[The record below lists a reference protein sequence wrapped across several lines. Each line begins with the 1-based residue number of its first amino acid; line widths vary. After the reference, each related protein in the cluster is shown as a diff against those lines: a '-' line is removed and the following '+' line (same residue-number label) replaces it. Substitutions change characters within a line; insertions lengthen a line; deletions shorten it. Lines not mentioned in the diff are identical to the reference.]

1 MLKPGIYE
9 QLINLAI
16 QEELSAFSEEEKNI
30 VKIDEAEAST
40 VLAQYCSDII
50 RSNLEQLSDQD
61 TTAKIQVINK
71 IIALLS
77 SEGEDI
83 SQLSVGPEG
92 KQLLAVLSATHSE
105 NPLLK
110 LGMKSAKDLLR
121 PESPISQSSLFTGSQ
136 NEPSLFSELKK
147 EIASADR
154 IDFLVSFIK
163 MSGLNLI
170 RDTLRE
176 FTENG
181 ESFEL
186 SLLPI
191 WEPVM
196 PRLLN
201 SFVTYQIR
209 K

>member
-16 QEELSAFSEEEKNI
+16 QKELSDLSEAEKNI

-83 SQLSVGPEG
+83 SPLSVG
-92 KQLLAVLSATHSE
+92 
-105 NPLLK
+105 
-110 LGMKSAKDLLR
+110 
-121 PESPISQSSLFTGSQ
+121 
-136 NEPSLFSELKK
+136 
-147 EIASADR
+147 
-154 IDFLVSFIK
+154 
-163 MSGLNLI
+163 
-170 RDTLRE
+170 
-176 FTENG
+176 TE
-181 ESFEL
+181 
-186 SLLPI
+186 
-191 WEPVM
+191 
-196 PRLLN
+196 
-201 SFVTYQIR
+201 
-209 K
+209 

>member
-92 KQLLAVLSATHSE
+92 EPPNLAYAKQVCAIVRWSRRGTAPCRTFRY
-105 NPLLK
+105 PLR
-110 LGMKSAKDLLR
+110 KSASKTWYEKRKGSTSSGKSDF
-121 PESPISQSSLFTGSQ
+121 PKQSFY
-136 NEPSLFSELKK
+136 
-147 EIASADR
+147 
-154 IDFLVSFIK
+154 
-163 MSGLNLI
+163 
-170 RDTLRE
+170 
-176 FTENG
+176 
-181 ESFEL
+181 
-186 SLLPI
+186 
-191 WEPVM
+191 
-196 PRLLN
+196 RL
-201 SFVTYQIR
+201 T